1 MVIREPIKA
10 KQISLSLCLMK
21 LFDVFSKG
29 SATKGRATP
38 AEHGS
43 KTKGVAEKIKQELP
57 RLYLVQT
64 ASATAP
70 CSTVGSVSG
79 A

>member
-1 MVIREPIKA
+1 
-10 KQISLSLCLMK
+10 MK

-38 AEHGS
+38 AECGS
-43 KTKGVAEKIKQELP
+43 KTKGVAEEIKQELT
-57 RLYLVQT
+57 RLYLLQR
-64 ASATAP
+64 ALAIAP
-70 CSTVGSVSG
+70 CSTVGSGSG